1 MDQIEL
7 LEGVL
12 TKTGDVLAGV
22 RADQSGRPTPCD
34 QYDVETLVNH
44 IVGWIHVFEAA
55 SQGRTYD
62 GDASTYQHG
71 EDPASEFRSAAGG
84 VVDGWREHG
93 LDRKVRLGGGE
104 TPGEMVFDMTLMEYL
119 THGMDLAV
127 ATGQPVPYTETE
139 AAETLTRAEKTLP
152 PEYRGDNM
160 PFGPAVPIADDAP
173 AVDRLAAF
181 LGRRPGPAEPRSQL

>member
-22 RADQSGRPTPCD
+22 RADQSGQPTPCD
-34 QYDVETLVNH
+34 DYDVEALVNH
-44 IVGWIHVFEAA
+44 IVGWIHVFEAG

-62 GDASTYQHG
+62 GDASSYQHG
-71 EDPASEFRSAAGG
+71 EHPAREFRAAAGG

-93 LDRKVRLGGGE
+93 LDRMVRLGGGE
-104 TPGEMVFDMTLMEYL
+104 SPGEMVFNMTLMEYL

-139 AAETLTRAEKTLP
+139 AAETLARAEKTLP

-181 LGRRPGPAEPRSQL
+181 LGRRPSPL